1 MIAEP
6 GMRLAA
12 LAALLETVGLSLDL
26 SGRLPNLA
34 VVDALAIGLQGRYPR
49 QCAGSDLFAGSDQ
62 IVRIRIRPKNV
73 IKQILNKKWNKEE
86 KIDLKFLFVFC

>member
-49 QCAGSDLFAGSDQ
+49 QCAGSDQ
-62 IVRIRIRPKNV
+62 IVRIRIQPKNV

-86 KIDLKFLFVFC
+86 KIYLKFLFVFC